1 MFKLFEIL
9 LVVISKHC
17 FVLETMKMLIT
28 VEYALSRT
36 DREQQASKL
45 LVDSRKGKY
54 TFGAIKARHADQ
66 IGNCRRAVSK
76 PEEEMHAF
84 GRSSS
89 GVFDSEHRL

>member
-1 MFKLFEIL
+1 MFELFEIL
-9 LVVISKHC
+9 LVVILKHC
-17 FVLETMKMLIT
+17 FVLETMKTLIT

-36 DREQQASKL
+36 AREQQGSKL

-54 TFGAIKARHADQ
+54 TFDAIKARHVDQ

-76 PEEEMHAF
+76 AEGEMHVF
-84 GRSSS
+84 DRSSS